1 MLLRIVIKNF
11 LSFFTKTEFNMF
23 PNPKREFF
31 QEHINA
37 NNQIPLL
44 KQSIIYG
51 ANGSGKSNFVKAFS
65 FIKSFVTEE
74 KFISSID
81 INTYKYQLVKTNKE
95 PISFEIEFF
104 HRNKYYIY
112 RTDIGA
118 NINESLY
125 LSGIGETEDQLV
137 FQRSGSNLVSPYLY
151 AQNNELS
158 KKLLQK
164 NKQTSLIVLNKEYP
178 IINSSDLDVVDSWFK
193 QSLKLISINSKVP
206 ALIELMSKNAQL
218 YNFANTILKEL
229 NIANAL
235 EIKQTPLDVWITEKD
250 AHKKILPVLEQAAIS
265 ETSGVTAMANNR
277 NSFSISVKDGVK
289 IVSEFLFDQLGAN
302 DYHKKMDIAS
312 QSDGTVRL
320 LTLLPAIYDALR
332 GDIVFIDEIENSMHP
347 SLIYALIKYYA
358 KTESKGQLIFTTH
371 LTKFLNQQEL
381 VRPDELW
388 MVEKI
393 AGESSMRSFND
404 FKIHHTISIENG
416 YIDGR
421 YGGVPQIESN
431 IKFDE

>member
-1 MLLRIVIKNF
+1 
-11 LSFFTKTEFNMF
+11 MF
-23 PNPKREFF
+23 PNPKREYF
-31 QEHINA
+31 QEHINTSHK
-37 NNQIPLL
+37 IPVL

-51 ANGSGKSNFVKAFS
+51 ANGSGKSNFVKALGFLR
-65 FIKSFVTEE
+65 SFVTKER
-74 KFISSID
+74 FISSID

-112 RTDIGA
+112 KVDIDI
-118 NINESLY
+118 NINESLF
-125 LSGIGETEDQLV
+125 LSSIGEGEDQLI
-137 FQRSGSNLVSPYLY
+137 FERTGSSLTSPYLF

-164 NKQTSLIVLNKEYP
+164 NKQTSLIALNREYP
-178 IINSSDLDVVDSWFK
+178 LINSSELNVVDSWFK
-193 QSLKLISINSKVP
+193 SSLKLISITSQIP
-206 ALIELMSKNAQL
+206 TLIELMSKNVQL
-218 YNFANTILKEL
+218 YTFANTLLKEL

-250 AHKKILPVLEQAAIS
+250 AHKKILPALKQTAIS
-265 ETSGVTAMANNR
+265 ETSGVTAIANNR
-277 NSFSISVKDGVK
+277 TSFSISVKDGVK
-289 IVSEFLFDQLGAN
+289 VVSEFLFDQLGAN

-332 GDIVFIDEIENSMHP
+332 GDVVFIDEIENSIHP
-347 SLIYALIKYYA
+347 NLIYALVKYYA
-358 KTESKGQLIFTTH
+358 NTESKGQLIFTTH

-381 VRPDELW
+381 VRADELW
-388 MVEKI
+388 MVEKELGDSNI
-393 AGESSMRSFND
+393 RSFND
-404 FKIHHTISIENG
+404 FKIHHSISIENG

-421 YGGVPQIESN
+421 YGGVPQIKSDLEFN
-431 IKFDE
+431 E

>member
-164 NKQTSLIVLNKEYP
+164 NKQTSLIVLNREYP

-218 YNFANTILKEL
+218 YNFANTLLKEL

-265 ETSGVTAMANNR
+265 ETSGITAMANNR

-302 DYHKKMDIAS
+302 DYHKKMDIQS